1 MPDTHTAAPASPS
14 LEGWRRLRR
23 NRAAV
28 VSLWFLAFVVLASA
42 LGPFLIPAEKK
53 RPSDTAFGRPGQS
66 ASLTIVDPA
75 DPTKAIGTRQVTFW
89 LGSDDHGKDVLYR
102 VLAGAR
108 VSLVVGLA
116 AAAVNLLIGVAY
128 GLTAGFFGG
137 RVDALMMR
145 AVDLL
150 YALPRILI
158 IMVLISAYSDGL
170 VNALDAGRLWAQS
183 HGWSWLEQSFGLL
196 LPYNRMLVVILSLGL
211 IEWLTMARIVRGQV
225 LVLREAQFVTAAR
238 AMGQRAW
245 KIMARHLLP
254 NLWTVILTY
263 LTLTIPAVILTE
275 SFLSFLGLGIDEPA
289 ASWGSLLKQGAQ
301 VINPL
306 ESRWW
311 LLVFPAAA
319 LSTTLLA
326 LNFLGDGLRDAF
338 DPRSKD

>member
-1 MPDTHTAAPASPS
+1 MPDNPPAATRQSRD
-14 LEGWRRLRR
+14 GWRRLRR

-28 VSLWFLAFVVLASA
+28 VSLWFLVLMVLACGI
-42 LGPFLIPAEKK
+42 GPMLLPQEKA
-53 RPSDTAFGRPGQS
+53 RASDAVFARPGQS
-66 ASLTIVDPA
+66 VTLDRLDPS
-75 DPTKAIGTRQVTFW
+75 DPTRVVGTFPATFW
-89 LGSDDHGKDVLYR
+89 FGSDDHGKDVLHR
-102 VLAGAR
+102 VLTGAR
-108 VSLVVGLA
+108 VSLLVGLA
-116 AAAVNLLIGVAY
+116 AAAVNLMIGVAY
-128 GLTAGFFGG
+128 GLAAGYFGG
-137 RVDALMMR
+137 TVDAVMMR

-150 YALPRILI
+150 YALPRILL

-170 VNALDAGRLWAQS
+170 VNALDAARLWAQS
-183 HGWSWLEQSFGLL
+183 HGWTGMEGAIGSL

-245 KIMARHLLP
+245 PIMVRHLLP

-311 LLVFPAAA
+311 LLVFPAAF
-319 LSTTLLA
+319 LGTTLLA

-338 DPRSKD
+338 DPRSRD

>member
-1 MPDTHTAAPASPS
+1 MPDTPVIPSSPS
-14 LEGWRRLRR
+14 RDGWRRLRR

-28 VSLWFLAFVVLASA
+28 VSLWFLLAVVLASA
-42 LGPFLIPAEKK
+42 LGPLLLPAEKK
-53 RPSDTAFGRPGQS
+53 RASDTAFARPGQQ
-66 ASLTIVDPA
+66 AALAVVDPQ
-75 DPTKAIGTRQVTFW
+75 DPTRVIGSRPVTFW
-89 LGSDDHGKDVLYR
+89 LGSDAHGQDVLHR

-137 RVDALMMR
+137 RVDAVMMR

-158 IMVLISAYSDGL
+158 IMVLISAYADGL
-170 VNALDAGRLWAQS
+170 VNMLDAGRLRAQAL
-183 HGWSWLEQSFGLL
+183 GWGWLEQALGQL

-238 AMGQRAW
+238 AMGQNAW
-245 KIMARHLLP
+245 NIMARHLLP

-311 LLVFPAAA
+311 LLVFPALL

-338 DPRSKD
+338 DPRSRP

>member
-1 MPDTHTAAPASPS
+1 MPDALPIASRGS
-14 LEGWRRLRR
+14 SDGWRRLRR
-23 NRAAV
+23 NRAAL
-28 VSLWFLAFVVLASA
+28 VSIWFLVGMVLASA
-42 LGPFLIPAEKK
+42 FGPMFLAREKA
-53 RPSDTAFGRPGQS
+53 RASDTVFAPPGQS
-66 ASLTIVDPA
+66 VALNRLDPS
-75 DPTKAIGTRQVTFW
+75 DPTRVVGTREATFW
-89 LGSDDHGKDVLYR
+89 LGSDDHGKDLLHR
-102 VLAGAR
+102 VLTGAR
-108 VSLVVGLA
+108 VSLLVGLA

-128 GLTAGFFGG
+128 GLAAGYFGG
-137 RVDALMMR
+137 GVDAVMMR

-150 YALPRILI
+150 YALPRILL

-170 VNALDAGRLWAQS
+170 VDTLGAVRLWAQS
-183 HGWSWLEQSFGLL
+183 HGWSWLERGINSL

-245 KIMARHLLP
+245 TIMFRHLLP
-254 NLWTVILTY
+254 NLWTIILTY

-311 LLVFPAAA
+311 LLVFPAAF
-319 LSTTLLA
+319 LGGTLLA
-326 LNFLGDGLRDAF
+326 LNFLGDGLRDTF
-338 DPRSKD
+338 DPRSRD

>member
-1 MPDTHTAAPASPS
+1 MPDAPVIPASPS
-14 LEGWRRLRR
+14 RDGWRRLRR

-28 VSLWFLAFVVLASA
+28 VSLWFLVVVVLASA
-42 LGPFLIPAEKK
+42 LGPFFLASEKK
-53 RPSDTAFGRPGQS
+53 RSSDTVFARPGQQ
-66 ASLTIVDPA
+66 AALAVVDPQ
-75 DPTKAIGTRQVTFW
+75 DPTKVTGSRPVRFW

-137 RVDALMMR
+137 RVDAVMMR

-158 IMVLISAYSDGL
+158 IMVLISAYADGL
-170 VNALDAGRLWAQS
+170 VNVLDAGRLWAQS
-183 HGWSWLEQSFGLL
+183 HGWGWLERTLGLL

-225 LVLREAQFVTAAR
+225 LVLREAQFITAAR

-311 LLVFPAAA
+311 LLVFPAVF
-319 LSTTLLA
+319 LSATLLA

-338 DPRSKD
+338 DPRSRE

>member
-1 MPDTHTAAPASPS
+1 MPEPAAKPVSPS
-14 LEGWRRLRR
+14 LDGWRRLRR

-28 VSLWFLAFVVLASA
+28 VSLWFLAAVVIAGA
-42 LGPFLIPAEKK
+42 LGPLFLAPEKK
-53 RPSDTAFGRPGQS
+53 RSSDTLFARPGQQ
-66 ASLTIVDPA
+66 ATLVLTDPD
-75 DPTKAIGTRQVTFW
+75 DPTRVIGTRPTTYW

-137 RVDALMMR
+137 RVDAVMMR

-158 IMVLISAYSDGL
+158 IMVLISAYADGL
-170 VNALDAGRLWAQS
+170 VEALDAGRLWAQAR
-183 HGWSWLEQSFGLL
+183 GWSWLEQWLGRL

-225 LVLREAQFVTAAR
+225 LVLREAQFITAAR

-245 KIMARHLLP
+245 IIMARHLLP

-311 LLVFPAAA
+311 LLVFPAAL

-338 DPRSKD
+338 DPRSRE

>member
-1 MPDTHTAAPASPS
+1 MPDLIHTTPSSPS
-14 LEGWRRLRR
+14 QDGWRRLRR
-23 NRAAV
+23 NRAALA
-28 VSLWFLAFVVLASA
+28 SLWFLVIVILAST
-42 LGPFLIPAEKK
+42 LGPLLLAPEKK
-53 RPSDTAFGRPGQS
+53 ISSDTTFARPGQA
-66 ASLTIVDPA
+66 ASLQIPDPA
-75 DPTKAIGTRQVTFW
+75 DPTKTIGLRQTTFW
-89 LGSDDHGKDVLYR
+89 LGSDEHGKDVLYR

-128 GLTAGFFGG
+128 GLAAGYFGG
-137 RVDALMMR
+137 RIDAVMMR

-158 IMVLISAYSDGL
+158 IMVLISAYSDSL
-170 VNALDAGRLWAQS
+170 VSLLDAGRLHAQAR
-183 HGWSWLEQSFGLL
+183 GWTTLETLFGVL

-311 LLVFPAAA
+311 LLVFPAAL

-338 DPRSKD
+338 DPRSRD

>member
-1 MPDTHTAAPASPS
+1 MPDPPPTPATPS
-14 LEGWRRLRR
+14 SDGWRRLRR
-23 NRAAV
+23 NRAALA
-28 VSLWFLAFVVLASA
+28 SLWFLAAVVLASA
-42 LGPFLIPAEKK
+42 LGPLLIAPEKK
-53 RPSDTAFGRPGQS
+53 TSSNAIFARPGQE
-66 ASLTIVDPA
+66 ATLAVMDPL
-75 DPTKAIGTRQVTFW
+75 DPTKTTGTRAVRFW
-89 LGSDDHGKDVLYR
+89 LGSDDHGKDVLHR

-137 RVDALMMR
+137 RVDAVMMR
-145 AVDLL
+145 VVDLL

-158 IMVLISAYSDGL
+158 IMVLISAYSDSL
-170 VNALDAGRLWAQS
+170 ISLLDSGRLWAQAR
-183 HGWSWLEQSFGLL
+183 GWTGLEGVLGLL

-311 LLVFPAAA
+311 LLVFPAAM
-319 LSTTLLA
+319 LSATLLA

-338 DPRSKD
+338 DPRSRE

>member
-1 MPDTHTAAPASPS
+1 MPDSPAPLAASTS
-14 LEGWRRLRR
+14 DGWRRLRR

-28 VSLWFLAFVVLASA
+28 VSLWFLVAMVLAA
-42 LGPFLIPAEKK
+42 AVGPVFIAAEKK
-53 RPSDTAFGRPGQS
+53 RPSNAPFARPGQS
-66 ASLTIVDPA
+66 AVLEITDPA
-75 DPTKAIGTRQVTFW
+75 DATQVVGTRPTTYWF
-89 LGSDDHGKDVLYR
+89 GSDDHGKDVLHR
-102 VLAGAR
+102 VLTGAR

-128 GLTAGFFGG
+128 GITAGYFGG
-137 RVDALMMR
+137 RIDALMMR

-158 IMVLISAYSDGL
+158 IMVLVSAYSDGL
-170 VNALDAGRLWAQS
+170 VDALDAGRRWAQQ
-183 HGWSWLEQSFGLL
+183 HGWQWLEHWIGLL
-196 LPYNRMLVVILSLGL
+196 LPYYRMVVVILSLGL

-225 LVLREAQFVTAAR
+225 LVLREAQFITAAR

-311 LLVFPAAA
+311 LLVFPAAF

-338 DPRSKD
+338 DPRARD

>member
-1 MPDTHTAAPASPS
+1 MPDSTAAPLSPS
-14 LEGWRRLRR
+14 RDGWRRLRR
-23 NRAAV
+23 NRAALA
-28 VSLWFLAFVVLASA
+28 SLWFLVIVVIASA
-42 LGPFLIPAEKK
+42 LGPIFMDAEKK
-53 RPSDTAFGRPGQS
+53 ASSDTVFARPGQT
-66 ASLTIVDPA
+66 AHLAIA
-75 DPTKAIGTRQVTFW
+75 DPQDPTQSTGTRPVTFW

-128 GLTAGFFGG
+128 GLLSGYLGG
-137 RVDALMMR
+137 RIDAIMMQS
-145 AVDLL
+145 VDLL

-158 IMVLISAYSDGL
+158 IMVLISAYSDSL
-170 VNALDAGRLWAQS
+170 VNALDAGRLWAQA
-183 HGWSWLEQSFGLL
+183 HGWSRLEQFLGVL

-238 AMGQRAW
+238 AMGQSTW
-245 KIMARHLLP
+245 NIMARHLLP

-311 LLVFPAAA
+311 LLAFPAAL
-319 LSTTLLA
+319 LSATLLA

-338 DPRSKD
+338 DPRARD